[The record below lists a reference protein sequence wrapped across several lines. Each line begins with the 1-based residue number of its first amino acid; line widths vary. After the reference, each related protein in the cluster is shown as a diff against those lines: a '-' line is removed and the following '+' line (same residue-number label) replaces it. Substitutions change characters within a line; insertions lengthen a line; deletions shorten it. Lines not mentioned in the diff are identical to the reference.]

1 MLFRQSSGFQ
11 AESLESISK
20 RYEVLLDDVA
30 KRVAA
35 MVTGKSN
42 LLLDYVGKF
51 INQTLASANLP
62 PNSIQS
68 RAAIPLGDSHPCEEM
83 PIDVG
88 SCAPHINYL
97 DNKQYQFVGLSK
109 ALVMIKDYFAKAQRK
124 CDNVLSK
131 QRCRKLIV
139 SR

>member
-1 MLFRQSSGFQ
+1 MLFRQSSGLQ

-20 RYEVLLDDVA
+20 RYELLLDDVT

-62 PNSIQS
+62 PNAMRS
-68 RAAIPLGDSHPCEEM
+68 RVAPLNDSQHCEEM

-109 ALVMIKDYFAKAQRK
+109 ALMMIKDYFVKAQRK
-124 CDNVLSK
+124 CDNVLSQ